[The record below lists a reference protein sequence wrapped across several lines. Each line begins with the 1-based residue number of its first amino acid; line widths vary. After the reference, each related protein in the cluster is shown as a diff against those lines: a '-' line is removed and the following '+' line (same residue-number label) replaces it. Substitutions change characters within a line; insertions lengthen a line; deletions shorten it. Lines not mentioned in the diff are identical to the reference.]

1 MSKRLTENEIRTYEE
16 MGLDVIVTGSGGKLE
31 YATKMNNNHDYCDSC
46 ENLRFSLDPDQDD
59 WFHDQ
64 DQKAICIKE
73 KRKIAE
79 ALEPNEMVNIT
90 KPSWCPKSKRV
101 G

>member
-16 MGLDVIVTGSGGKLE
+16 MGLDVIVTGSEGKLE

-46 ENLRFSLDPDQDD
+46 ENLRFSLDPDSDD

-64 DQKAICIKE
+64 EQKAICMKVN
-73 KRKIAE
+73 KKIVG
-79 ALEPNEMVNIT
+79 ALEPYEMTGIT
-90 KPSWCPKSKRV
+90 KPPWCPKLKQ
-101 G
+101 